1 MTIKEANDILVNPN
15 KYYSHHKDDATDFSK
30 RVVRF
35 LYANKDNPVYEAI
48 IDDID
53 KWLNG
58 GENNGNN

>member
-1 MTIKEANDILVNPN
+1 MTLEEANDVLANP
-15 KYYSHHKDDATDFSK
+15 KGHWSHEKDDATDFSK

-58 GENNGNN
+58 GENKK

>member
-1 MTIKEANDILVNPN
+1 MTIREANDILANPK

-58 GENNGNN
+58 GSNNGNH